1 MDGAIE
7 REIEGH
13 ETGKPPQ
20 AELVRDSCLTALPEG
35 ASLLIVVCLMGL
47 PCLLLSAC
55 PVVVVLAAAG
65 LLLAHTTLVTNQGIR
80 FQISLV
86 LSVCQI
92 ASALLCLIGM

>member
-1 MDGAIE
+1 MKRGSPL
-7 REIEGH
+7 
-13 ETGKPPQ
+13 KQ
-20 AELVRDSCLTALPEG
+20 
-35 ASLLIVVCLMGL
+35 SLLETLVSLLCLRGL

-86 LSVCQI
+86 LYVCQI

>member
-1 MDGAIE
+1 MKRGSPL
-7 REIEGH
+7 R
-13 ETGKPPQ
+13 Q
-20 AELVRDSCLTALPEG
+20 
-35 ASLLIVVCLMGL
+35 SLLETLVSLLCLRGL

-86 LSVCQI
+86 LYVCQI

>member
-1 MDGAIE
+1 MKRGSPL
-7 REIEGH
+7 RQSLF
-13 ETGKPPQ
+13 ET
-20 AELVRDSCLTALPEG
+20 LV
-35 ASLLIVVCLMGL
+35 SLLCLRGL

-65 LLLAHTTLVTNQGIR
+65 LLLAHTTLVANQGIR

>member
-1 MDGAIE
+1 MKRGSPL
-7 REIEGH
+7 RQSLL
-13 ETGKPPQ
+13 ET
-20 AELVRDSCLTALPEG
+20 LVSLLCLRGLP
-35 ASLLIVVCLMGL
+35 LLIVVCLRGL

-86 LSVCQI
+86 LYVCQI

>member
-1 MDGAIE
+1 MKRGS
-7 REIEGH
+7 
-13 ETGKPPQ
+13 PLSQ
-20 AELVRDSCLTALPEG
+20 
-35 ASLLIVVCLMGL
+35 SLLETLVSLLCLRGL

-55 PVVVVLAAAG
+55 PVVVVLAAG

-86 LSVCQI
+86 LYVCQI

>member
-1 MDGAIE
+1 MKRGNPL
-7 REIEGH
+7 RQNLL
-13 ETGKPPQ
+13 ET
-20 AELVRDSCLTALPEG
+20 LV
-35 ASLLIVVCLMGL
+35 SLLCLRGL
-47 PCLLLSAC
+47 PRLLLSAC
-55 PVVVVLAAAG
+55 PVVVVLAAAD

>member
-1 MDGAIE
+1 MKRGSPL
-7 REIEGH
+7 R
-13 ETGKPPQ
+13 
-20 AELVRDSCLTALPEG
+20 L
-35 ASLLIVVCLMGL
+35 SLLETLVSLLCLRGL

-55 PVVVVLAAAG
+55 PFVVLLAAAG

-86 LSVCQI
+86 VYVCQI

>member
-1 MDGAIE
+1 MKRGS
-7 REIEGH
+7 
-13 ETGKPPQ
+13 PLSQ
-20 AELVRDSCLTALPEG
+20 
-35 ASLLIVVCLMGL
+35 SLLENLVSLLCLRGL

-55 PVVVVLAAAG
+55 PVVVVLAAG

-86 LSVCQI
+86 LYVCQI

>member
-7 REIEGH
+7 REIYGH

-20 AELVRDSCLTALPEG
+20 VELVRDSCLTAQPVG
-35 ASLLIVVCLMGL
+35 ASLLIVVCLRGL
-47 PCLLLSAC
+47 PCLLFYAC

-86 LSVCQI
+86 LYVCQI

>member
-1 MDGAIE
+1 MKRGSPL
-7 REIEGH
+7 
-13 ETGKPPQ
+13 KQ
-20 AELVRDSCLTALPEG
+20 
-35 ASLLIVVCLMGL
+35 SLLETLVSLLCLRGL

-65 LLLAHTTLVTNQGIR
+65 LLLAHTTLVANQGIR

-86 LSVCQI
+86 LYVGQI

>member
-1 MDGAIE
+1 MKRGSPL
-7 REIEGH
+7 R
-13 ETGKPPQ
+13 Q
-20 AELVRDSCLTALPEG
+20 
-35 ASLLIVVCLMGL
+35 SLLETLVSLLCLRGL

-55 PVVVVLAAAG
+55 PVVVVLAAG

-86 LSVCQI
+86 LYVCQI

>member
-1 MDGAIE
+1 MKRGS
-7 REIEGH
+7 
-13 ETGKPPQ
+13 PLSQ
-20 AELVRDSCLTALPEG
+20 
-35 ASLLIVVCLMGL
+35 SLLETLVSLLCLRGL

-86 LSVCQI
+86 LYVCQI

>member
-1 MDGAIE
+1 MKRGSPL
-7 REIEGH
+7 R
-13 ETGKPPQ
+13 Q
-20 AELVRDSCLTALPEG
+20 
-35 ASLLIVVCLMGL
+35 SLLETLVSLLCLRGL

-86 LSVCQI
+86 LYVGQI

>member
-1 MDGAIE
+1 MKRGSPL
-7 REIEGH
+7 R
-13 ETGKPPQ
+13 Q
-20 AELVRDSCLTALPEG
+20 
-35 ASLLIVVCLMGL
+35 SLLETLVSLLCLRGL

-65 LLLAHTTLVTNQGIR
+65 LLLAHTKLVTNQGIR

-86 LSVCQI
+86 LYVGQI

>member
-1 MDGAIE
+1 MKWGSPL
-7 REIEGH
+7 R
-13 ETGKPPQ
+13 Q
-20 AELVRDSCLTALPEG
+20 
-35 ASLLIVVCLMGL
+35 SLLETLVSLLCLRGL

-86 LSVCQI
+86 LYVCQI

>member
-1 MDGAIE
+1 MKRGSPL
-7 REIEGH
+7 R
-13 ETGKPPQ
+13 Q
-20 AELVRDSCLTALPEG
+20 
-35 ASLLIVVCLMGL
+35 SLLETLVSQLCLRGL

-86 LSVCQI
+86 LYVGQI

>member
-1 MDGAIE
+1 MKRGSPL
-7 REIEGH
+7 R
-13 ETGKPPQ
+13 Q
-20 AELVRDSCLTALPEG
+20 
-35 ASLLIVVCLMGL
+35 SLLETLVSLLCLRGL

-86 LSVCQI
+86 VYVCQI

>member
-1 MDGAIE
+1 MKRGSPL
-7 REIEGH
+7 R
-13 ETGKPPQ
+13 Q
-20 AELVRDSCLTALPEG
+20 
-35 ASLLIVVCLMGL
+35 SLLETLVSLLCLRGL

-86 LSVCQI
+86 LYVCQI
-92 ASALLCLIGM
+92 ASALLCLIGI